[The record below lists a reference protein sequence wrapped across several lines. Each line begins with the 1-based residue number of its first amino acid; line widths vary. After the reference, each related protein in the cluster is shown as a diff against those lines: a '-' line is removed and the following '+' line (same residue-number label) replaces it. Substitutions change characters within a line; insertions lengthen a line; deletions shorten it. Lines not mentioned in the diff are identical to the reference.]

1 MLLLLIKHPVS
12 SRFVCF
18 AFVLKLL
25 CGSEVVFPQNT
36 HRHRWIKLLTLVV
49 VADLNTSDWPM
60 HSHAQYKTSAKKN
73 ILQIKHVDAMGVTL
87 WWLVWKSWQLVEFYL
102 QLWFLQRII
111 KINWDIM
118 TYLNQC
124 MLYIYWIVFQGN
136 MTLNLKSSI
145 NAWCL
150 LSQRIIVYVNINNCV
165 IPILTK
171 IIVIV
176 FCHNRAALIF
186 YSSIL

>member
-1 MLLLLIKHPVS
+1 MPLLLIKHPVS

-60 HSHAQYKTSAKKN
+60 HSHAQYKTSAKKI

-87 WWLVWKSWQLVEFYL
+87 ISLEILAIS
-102 QLWFLQRII
+102 RILFA
-111 KINWDIM
+111 IM
-118 TYLNQC
+118 
-124 MLYIYWIVFQGN
+124 
-136 MTLNLKSSI
+136 
-145 NAWCL
+145 
-150 LSQRIIVYVNINNCV
+150 
-165 IPILTK
+165 
-171 IIVIV
+171 
-176 FCHNRAALIF
+176 IF
-186 YSSIL
+186 AKNYKN